1 MRTKE
6 SATTTT
12 ATFASNAPS
21 EKTGLLLLHANSSSS
36 SLLLDGSAS
45 SVNHY
50 DAIAQPPPCEGEN
63 PFAACKE
70 KEELLVDEDPELS
83 LAPSEWK
90 QAHLLQHHHHL
101 HHHGRYETLKA
112 NLKLALVFLSG

>member
-45 SVNHY
+45 VNHY
-50 DAIAQPPPCEGEN
+50 DAIAQPLCEGEN